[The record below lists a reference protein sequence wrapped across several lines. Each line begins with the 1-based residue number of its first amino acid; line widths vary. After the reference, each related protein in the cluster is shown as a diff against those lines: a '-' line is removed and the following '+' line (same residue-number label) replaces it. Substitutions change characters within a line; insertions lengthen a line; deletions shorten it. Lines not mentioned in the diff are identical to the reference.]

1 MFVYNKNK
9 MSQNNTMSCLKII
22 IFILLLN
29 LMLSCFNCHS
39 ICSCN
44 RKIHSLEKFDVDPN
58 DEDKEE

>member
-1 MFVYNKNK
+1 
-9 MSQNNTMSCLKII
+9 MSENNTMSCLKII

-44 RKIHSLEKFDVDPN
+44 RKIHSLEKFDQG
-58 DEDKEE
+58 EEEEESSSIIYN

>member
-1 MFVYNKNK
+1 
-9 MSQNNTMSCLKII
+9 MSENNNTMSCLKII

-44 RKIHSLEKFDVDPN
+44 KKIHSIETFDAGGDGPTTQA
-58 DEDKEE
+58 

>member
-1 MFVYNKNK
+1 

-44 RKIHSLEKFDVDPN
+44 RKIHSLEKFDGGGDDEVD
-58 DEDKEE
+58 KAV

>member
-1 MFVYNKNK
+1 

-29 LMLSCFNCHS
+29 LMLSCFNCHN

-44 RKIHSLEKFDVDPN
+44 RKIHSLETFDAGVD
-58 DEDKEE
+58 DDDVKE

>member
-1 MFVYNKNK
+1 

-44 RKIHSLEKFDVDPN
+44 RKIHSLEKFDQG
-58 DEDKEE
+58 EEEEEE

>member
-1 MFVYNKNK
+1 
-9 MSQNNTMSCLKII
+9 MSENNNTMSCLKII

-44 RKIHSLEKFDVDPN
+44 KKIHTLERFDGAD
-58 DEDKEE
+58 DETETEA